1 MPTTTQD
8 QEALEP
14 PPKPGG
20 TTLAAECFPP
30 GQRKQEQRFREG
42 VARTQDA
49 SEAELL
55 GLMGDQLRNPGTA
68 REAWAELH
76 GRHSRYIFT
85 VVARAF
91 GGALGDK
98 ERISDVVV
106 DTLQT
111 AFDWAG
117 KQPSPEQL
125 VARFADQDPD
135 GVRRRVLGWLSV
147 VARRIAAHRIASDVD
162 APGELLGDLPAP
174 EQDADDEPPLAL
186 RSLLRD
192 ALGKLSKKETEA
204 LQVSLPWYEPETG
217 EFSFP
222 RGEAARIAASLRTTP
237 GAFRQSRHR
246 SMKRLRGLLE
256 SSGSVGRDRS

>member
-30 GQRKQEQRFREG
+30 GQRKQEQRFGEG
-42 VARTQDA
+42 VSNTQDA

-55 GLMGDQLRNPGTA
+55 GFMGEQIGDPATA

-98 ERISDVVV
+98 ERIADVVA
-106 DTLQT
+106 DTFQT

-117 KQPSPEQL
+117 RQPSSEQL
-125 VARFADQDPD
+125 VERFSDQDPD

-186 RSLLRD
+186 HTLLHG
-192 ALGKLSKKETEA
+192 ALRKLSEKETEA

-217 EFSFP
+217 EFAFP
-222 RGEAARIAASLRTTP
+222 RGEAARIAASLGTTP
-237 GAFRQSRHR
+237 DALRQRRHR
-246 SMKRLRGLLE
+246 SMKRLRALLE
-256 SSGSVGRDRS
+256 TGGSAEMVQS